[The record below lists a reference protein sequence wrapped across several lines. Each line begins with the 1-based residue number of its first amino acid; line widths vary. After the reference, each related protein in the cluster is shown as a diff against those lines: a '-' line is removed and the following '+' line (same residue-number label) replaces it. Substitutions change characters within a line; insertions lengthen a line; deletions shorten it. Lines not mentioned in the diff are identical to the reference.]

1 MLKDLLYVGIG
12 GAIGSILRYL
22 VSLAVKYGGT
32 GFPWATFI
40 VNIAGCLVIGLIFGI
55 TSRNPNFSS
64 HLNLLLAVGLCGG
77 FTTFSTFSKECLQ
90 LLQTGNHWMCALYIV
105 GSVVIG
111 VAATAIGYIL
121 TK

>member
-1 MLKDLLYVGIG
+1 MLKELLYVGVG
-12 GAIGSILRYL
+12 GAVGSILRYL
-22 VSLAVKYGGT
+22 ASLIVKSGST
-32 GFPWATFI
+32 GFPWATFM
-40 VNIAGCLVIGLIFGI
+40 VNIVGCLVIGLLFGM

-64 HLNLLLAVGLCGG
+64 HLNLLLAVGICGG

-90 LLQTGNHWMCALYIV
+90 LLQVGQHWTCALYII

-111 VAATAIGYIL
+111 VAAATIGYIT